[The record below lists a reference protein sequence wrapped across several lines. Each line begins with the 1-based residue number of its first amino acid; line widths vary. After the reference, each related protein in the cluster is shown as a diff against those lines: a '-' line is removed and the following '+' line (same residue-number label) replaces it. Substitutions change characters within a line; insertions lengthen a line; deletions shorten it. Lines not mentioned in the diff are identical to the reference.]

1 MKFNPTIETALNIIY
16 ERGSRSL
23 EDACNEI
30 SKFQDNVDIVS
41 DALKYYAEKI
51 FPRVLPIFPALV
63 SITCELVGG
72 KPERISSLA
81 SSLLLI
87 TASGDIHDDIIDKST
102 YKFRRKTV
110 YGKYGSSIALLTGDV
125 LLVKGLTLLEENCE
139 AHFPKEKKLIIDLV
153 NNSFFEI
160 AKAESLETCLW
171 RKSNVTHKEYFEV
184 IRLKGCVAE
193 LQSQIG
199 AIIGGADKKSLDFV
213 KSYGRTMGILS
224 TMNDEFMDMS
234 DFAELQHRFKHELP
248 PYPMICA
255 FRNKAIKEQF
265 QLLTS
270 KDQFS
275 KQELK
280 LLISTVM
287 KSKEVQKIRS
297 EVMTLSQ
304 KELNNNILLK
314 DVKKGREAVLLLH
327 ALASNI

>member
-16 ERGSRSL
+16 ERGSKSL

-30 SKFQDNVDIVS
+30 SQFQNNADTVS

-51 FPRVLPIFPALV
+51 FPRVLPIFPALI

-72 KPERISSLA
+72 KPEKIRSLA
-81 SSLLLI
+81 ASMLLI
-87 TASGDIHDDIIDKST
+87 TASGDVHDDIIDKST

-110 YGKYGSSIALLTGDV
+110 YGKYGNSIALLAGDV
-125 LLVKGLTLLEENCE
+125 LLVKGLTLLEKNCE
-139 AHFPKEKKLIIDLV
+139 ALFPEERRLIIDLV
-153 NNSFFEI
+153 NESFFEI
-160 AKAESLETCLW
+160 VKAEAIETCLW
-171 RKSNVTHKEYFEV
+171 RKSNVTPKEYFEV

-199 AIIGGADKKSLDFV
+199 AILGSADQKSLEFV
-213 KSYGRTMGILS
+213 KSYGRTIGILS

-234 DFAELQHRFKHELP
+234 DFSELQHRFKYELP

-275 KQELK
+275 KQDLK
-280 LLISTVM
+280 RLISAVM

-297 EVMTLSQ
+297 DLITLSE
-304 KELNNNILLK
+304 KELENNILLK
-314 DVKKGREAVLLLH
+314 NTKKGREAVVLLQ